1 VGGLWRA
8 EVVVRLVILGDVR
21 RILQRDGRASHSAI
35 AQAVGLSQ
43 PSVHERV
50 KKLEQRGV
58 IRGYRALVDPEALD
72 LGVLAFISVRFN
84 EYKTGDASRRIGEIP
99 QVLEAHHVAGDD
111 CLMIK
116 VRCRSPRELEKVLER
131 VWENQGIGGTKTTI
145 AFSSYKETTA
155 LPLTGCDEETIEE
168 RSA

>member
-1 VGGLWRA
+1 MGEDLDFID
-8 EVVVRLVILGDVR
+8 LKILE
-21 RILQRDGRASHSAI
+21 ILQEDGRAFHSAI

-58 IRGYRALVDPEALD
+58 IKGYTALVDPDALD
-72 LGVLAFISVRFN
+72 LGVLAFVSIRFN
-84 EYKTGDASRRIGEIP
+84 EYKTADTADSIRDIP
-99 QVLEAHHVAGDD
+99 QVLEAHHVAGED
-111 CLMIK
+111 CLMVK
-116 VRCRSPRELEKVLER
+116 VRCRSPRELEKVVER
-131 VWENQGIGGTKTTI
+131 VWDSKGIAATKTTI

-155 LPLTGCDEETIEE
+155 LPLPSIGGRPVEE